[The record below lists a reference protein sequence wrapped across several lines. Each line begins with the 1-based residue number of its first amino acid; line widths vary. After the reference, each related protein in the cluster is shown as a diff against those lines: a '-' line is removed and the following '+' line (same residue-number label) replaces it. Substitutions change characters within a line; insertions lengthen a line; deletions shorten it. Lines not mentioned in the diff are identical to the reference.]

1 MISNHIDNE
10 KEVILYLDFNYEL
23 GSFNKEKTTSLILN
37 MVDYLKNKRINV
49 DGKKIML
56 VLGSTLIATFI
67 YANGTFKK
75 IETNKSL
82 APNIVSINSAFD
94 MKSIKENMKNKN
106 EEKTEITE
114 NKTIDIVKN
123 DQKQ

>member
-37 MVDYLKNKRINV
+37 MADYLKNKRINV

-56 VLGSTLIATFI
+56 VLVSTLIATFI
-67 YANGTFKK
+67 YAF
-75 IETNKSL
+75 
-82 APNIVSINSAFD
+82 
-94 MKSIKENMKNKN
+94 
-106 EEKTEITE
+106 
-114 NKTIDIVKN
+114 
-123 DQKQ
+123 